1 VQLLADELAG
11 LRMQVLDGENMPELL
26 LVNETV
32 PVGAVGDDV
41 VSVTVAAHWA
51 AWLTAADPGSQ
62 ATIVLVA

>member
-1 VQLLADELAG
+1 
-11 LRMQVLDGENMPELL
+11 MQVLDGENVPELL

-62 ATIVLVA
+62 ATIVLVV